1 MTHGMLN
8 APAATNGRWRFGDT
22 CCGLNIVQLVAL
34 HCTRAAVLR
43 ICDTHSDKRFAENDN
58 YVSQTSNGC
67 RWLFGDY
74 MGSGLN
80 TVLLFA
86 PAVDPRISVKAKL
99 GEGEAGVLH
108 MRSWILDLASW
119 ILDLAC

>member
-1 MTHGMLN
+1 LIKFDNSG
-8 APAATNGRWRFGDT
+8 
-22 CCGLNIVQLVAL
+22 
-34 HCTRAAVLR
+34 
-43 ICDTHSDKRFAENDN
+43 SDL
-58 YVSQTSNGC
+58 SHIPC

-99 GEGEAGVLH
+99 GEGEAGALH
-108 MRSWILDLASW
+108 VV
-119 ILDLAC
+119 